1 MEVFL
6 TPKQEQLINQ
16 LIASGLATTKSDA
29 IAKGLRLLEDRYFV
43 SQMRLAELQKEI
55 DLGIEASNQGEV
67 FNGEEV
73 FGELEEDIRQTYD
86 KIEIDK

>member
-16 LIASGLATTKSDA
+16 LIASGLANSKSDA

-55 DLGIEASNQGEV
+55 DIGIEQ
-67 FNGEEV
+67 
-73 FGELEEDIRQTYD
+73 LERRKKVDSETAINKLKQDIINRSQQ
-86 KIEIDK
+86 